1 VLAHKFT
8 RSNDCKD
15 LGALLRNFLV
25 PRPHPE
31 CLISRGLLLRSS
43 AAGAKKRESQRHIS
57 PKRNGMFRI
66 IALIP
71 VLADADSQGGFPNRA
86 EFDSTMA
93 NKRRFAMAAAVGLR
107 GDYDAGALR
116 AAAKRSKD
124 GAQTRRLLALCG
136 DLRRREPYRGGEDW
150 RGDASGRSRLGGKV
164 QRAGA

>member
-1 VLAHKFT
+1 MLASASGIAFGEAKMTPALTHRTAFSKTETAKFA
-8 RSNDCKD
+8 K
-15 LGALLRNFLV
+15 
-25 PRPHPE
+25 E
-31 CLISRGLLLRSS
+31 SRVKSQWKS
-43 AAGAKKRESQRHIS
+43 AV
-57 PKRNGMFRI
+57 
-66 IALIP
+66 IP
-71 VLADADSQGGFPNRA
+71 VLAEADSQGGFPNRA